1 MPSFSMTPPDITGS
15 EWTVMEALWKASP
28 QTALEVSKE
37 VREETG
43 WAVNT
48 VRTLLARLLEK
59 GVVKSRKNSSGV
71 AAFEPLLERE
81 VFVKR
86 ESESFLKRVFQGAA
100 NSLVLHFVRSGKLTP
115 KEVEALKHEFDQ
127 AKVKRK

>member
-1 MPSFSMTPPDITGS
+1 MATPDITTS
-15 EWTVMEALWKASP
+15 EWTVMEALWKRSP
-28 QTALEVSKE
+28 LTALQVSKD

-48 VRTLLARLLEK
+48 VRTLLTRLLEK
-59 GVVKSRKNSSGV
+59 GAVRSKKNSSGV
-71 AAFEPLLERE
+71 AEFRPMVERE

-100 NSLVLHFVRSGKLTP
+100 DSLVLHFVQNGKLTP
-115 KEVEALKHEFDQ
+115 EEVESLKREFDQ
-127 AKVKRK
+127 ATAKRK

>member
-1 MPSFSMTPPDITGS
+1 MTPPDITGS

-48 VRTLLARLLEK
+48 VRTLLARLLDK
-59 GVVKSRKNSSGV
+59 GAVKSKKNSAGV
-71 AAFEPLLERE
+71 AEFKPMLERD

-100 NSLVLHFVRSGKLTP
+100 DSLVLHFVQNGKLTP
-115 KEVEALKHEFDQ
+115 DEVTALKKEFDQ
-127 AKVKRK
+127 VAKKRS